1 MIFEPDEADWH
12 RRKETEPIRAGLVPR
27 IAAFVESDGER
38 TTSLPNLSFALLRKP
53 TPPTFYLYEPCISMI
68 VQGRKR
74 VRLGGTTYVYDESR
88 FLLTAINL
96 PTTTEVLAASPEVP
110 YVSLLLRLD
119 LQAARQMI
127 ADVDMRESKAPVDG
141 PAMATGPATVELFDA
156 IGRLVD
162 LLDNPKDLPHLGAL
176 IQREIIYRIL
186 TSSAGARFRETV
198 LLGTQSQKTA
208 RAIVWLREN
217 FARPLRVED
226 LAEMAGMGV
235 STLHH
240 HFRAMT
246 SMSPLQYQKHLRLHE
261 ARRILLGENVDAV
274 SAAVRVGYE
283 SASQFNREYR
293 RMFGAPPI
301 RDVTPLRTSGSR
313 RKTNGT
319 PD

>member
-1 MIFEPDEADWH
+1 MMFEPDEADRR
-12 RRKETEPIRAGLVPR
+12 RRKETESIRAGLAPR
-27 IAAFVESDGER
+27 IAAFVGNEVER
-38 TTSLPNLSFALLRKP
+38 TTSLPGLSFAHLR
-53 TPPTFYLYEPCISMI
+53 TPLPPGSYLYEPCVSMI
-68 VQGRKR
+68 VQGKKR
-74 VRLGGTTYVYDESR
+74 VQLGGSTYVYDESR
-88 FLLTAINL
+88 FLLTAVNL

-110 YVSLLLRLD
+110 YISLLLRLD

-127 ADVDMRESKAPVDG
+127 ADMDMHEPARPASG

-156 IGRLVD
+156 IRRLVD
-162 LLDNPKDLPHLGAL
+162 LLDNPKNLLHLGAL

-186 TSSAGARFRETV
+186 TSSAGARFRETA

-208 RAIVWLREN
+208 KAIAWLREN
-217 FARPLRVED
+217 FAQPLRIEE
-226 LAEMAGMGV
+226 LADRAGMGV

-246 SMSPLQYQKHLRLHE
+246 AMSPLQYQKRLRLHE

-274 SAAVRVGYE
+274 TAAVRVGYE

-301 RDVTPLRTSGSR
+301 RDVTPLRTSGAGR
-313 RKTNGT
+313 GMN
-319 PD
+319 